1 MVEKLLV
8 IIALLLALYGC
19 VALARQAILYIL
31 KPAFKGGFWIL
42 PVSGHCDNV
51 EFLVRSA
58 AENTR
63 WHSCPAAGI
72 LLLDNGMDNET
83 RIISE
88 NLCQKYPDIK
98 LCFPQELAE
107 LLR

>member
-1 MVEKLLV
+1 MLV
-8 IIALLLALYGC
+8 IVALLLALYGC

-31 KPAFKGGFWIL
+31 KPAFKSGVWIL

-63 WHSCPAAGI
+63 WHSHPAAVT
-72 LLLDNGMDNET
+72 LLLDNGMDDET

-88 NLCQKYPDIK
+88 NLCKKYPDIR
-98 LCFPQELAE
+98 LCLPQELPE